1 MSLLAVLVVR
11 PIYGCS
17 EPGMPLSSDSASVE
31 SCSPPFR
38 SRRLATVLKLADAPR
53 DVLVS
58 RHLSFSGARPSPG
71 IRRDAN
77 GNAAPASMPGEEG
90 RLLRE
95 TGTVSDACRR
105 SSPAAPGRRG
115 RTAQGTGRRVCC
127 PLQTRGPPSAQ
138 TAGQRVRRVRSPGP
152 TEAIAPQL
160 FRGGLGS
167 RFRCSSSSRTVDEPT
182 PYFGTFRPASQ
193 QIAFI
198 TTLRYSSCCQLR

>member
-1 MSLLAVLVVR
+1 
-11 PIYGCS
+11 
-17 EPGMPLSSDSASVE
+17 MPLSSDSASVE

-38 SRRLATVLKLADAPR
+38 SRLLATVLTLADAPL

-77 GNAAPASMPGEEG
+77 GDAAPASMPGEEE
-90 RLLRE
+90 RLLR
-95 TGTVSDACRR
+95 TPDRGGRR
-105 SSPAAPGRRG
+105 PCKRQANAFGSSAAPGP
-115 RTAQGTGRRVCC
+115 TG
-127 PLQTRGPPSAQ
+127 
-138 TAGQRVRRVRSPGP
+138 
-152 TEAIAPQL
+152 AIAPQL